1 MKGGK
6 VMSRYNKELLKPKI
20 INDYH
25 DGLKLKEIASKH
37 NVSETTVWKILKEN
51 EIIPSTKGVDIEY
64 TNYDWTLYLDNF
76 IEL

>member
-1 MKGGK
+1 MVGK
-6 VMSRYNKELLKPKI
+6 EQ
-20 INDYH
+20 
-25 DGLKLKEIASKH
+25 E
-37 NVSETTVWKILKEN
+37 KILKEN